1 MEQSV
6 QKSEQY
12 VRERDALVAALER
25 NFDLVLKDRTPYN
38 DFYESSIANLVFQH
52 TLDIIPYNI
61 LYSLEPDDR
70 IPAIQEGIKATK
82 EAFMDKD
89 SKEHAVLEFFRKKKA
104 EHSYGSRSTSGLDRV
119 FDVVLSEGLRLGGL
133 MLLTGN
139 SWKHCCSYD
148 LEGNNF
154 DNEVFLARY
163 PEHKSLGVRGVWNR
177 GIMMLEAFHQDL
189 NKPTLRNLLGIGPKP
204 PRVEAAEITEIC
216 RMKVDNVRRLGDIEK
231 AVGGSLSV
239 ELDSGATVSINID
252 DTHYLREVLS
262 STDADILKAASLVN
276 IGVSEN
282 FMRSV
287 SRIRS
292 SLPRFGEIVASWT
305 QEPGQKKPLRPVSDQ
320 LLTAYMENKA
330 RPYERE
336 YVELAAVDQP
346 DIAETISIVRQVDRD
361 EAMQAS
367 VNDGK
372 RRMEFEDGEGS
383 MKVVE
388 ISYDPDNDL
397 YLVVG
402 EGTGGRIQMKYDPRD
417 DTVNSRSVGIP
428 ESLLGRMMPV
438 LEECVRTVENTVRK
452 EKDEEL
458 QKAQDKTFNPK
469 V

>member
-6 QKSEQY
+6 KKSEQY

-25 NFDLVLKDRTPYN
+25 NYDLVLKGRSSYN
-38 DFYESSIANLVFQH
+38 DFYESSIANLVSRH

-61 LYSLEPDDR
+61 LYSLDPDDR
-70 IPAIQEGIKATK
+70 IPAIQEGIRATK

-89 SKEHAVLEFFRKKKA
+89 SKEHAVLEFFCKKEVEYAYDSK
-104 EHSYGSRSTSGLDRV
+104 SKSGLDRV
-119 FDVVLSEGLRLGGL
+119 FDDVLSEGLRLGGL

-139 SWKHCCSYD
+139 SWKHCLSYGH
-148 LEGNNF
+148 EGNKF
-154 DNEVFLARY
+154 DNEVFLAKY
-163 PEHKSLGVRGVWNR
+163 PEHKSLGVRGVWDR

-204 PRVEAAEITEIC
+204 PLVEVAEITEIC

-231 AVGGSLSV
+231 AIGGSLSV
-239 ELDSGATVSINID
+239 ELDSGATVSIDID
-252 DTHYLREVLS
+252 DTFYLMDVREWA
-262 STDADILKAASLVN
+262 DADVLKADSLLN

-282 FMRSV
+282 FMLV
-287 SRIRS
+287 SRLRS

-346 DIAETISIVRQVDRD
+346 DIAETISIVRQLDRD
-361 EAMQAS
+361 EAVQAS

>member
-6 QKSEQY
+6 KKSEQY

-25 NFDLVLKDRTPYN
+25 NHDLVLKGRITYN
-38 DFYESSIANLVFQH
+38 DFYESSIANLVSRH

-61 LYSLEPDDR
+61 LYSLDPDDR
-70 IPAIQEGIKATK
+70 IPAIQEGIRATK

-89 SKEHAVLEFFRKKKA
+89 SKEHSVLEFFCKK
-104 EHSYGSRSTSGLDRV
+104 EVEISYGFRSKIGFYFGML
-119 FDVVLSEGLRLGGL
+119 LSKGLRLGGL

-139 SWKHCCSYD
+139 SWKNCRLYHP
-148 LEGNNF
+148 EGNKF
-154 DNEVFLARY
+154 DNEVFLAKY
-163 PEHKSLGVRGVWNR
+163 PEHKSLGVRGVWHR
-177 GIMMLEAFHQDL
+177 GIMALEEFHQDL
-189 NKPTLRNLLGIGPKP
+189 NKPMLRNLLGIGPKP
-204 PRVEAAEITEIC
+204 PLVEAAEITDIC
-216 RMKVDNVRRLGDIEK
+216 QMKVDNVRRLGDIEK

-252 DTHYLREVLS
+252 DTHYLKEVLS

-282 FMRSV
+282 FIRSV